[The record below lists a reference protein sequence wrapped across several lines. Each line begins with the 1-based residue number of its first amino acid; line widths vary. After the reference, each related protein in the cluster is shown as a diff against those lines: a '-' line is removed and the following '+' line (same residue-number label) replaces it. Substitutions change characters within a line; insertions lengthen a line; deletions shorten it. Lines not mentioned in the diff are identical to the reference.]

1 MHRFAALA
9 VLSAVA
15 FVTAQS
21 NPSFSPPADQSPDSQ
36 SRDNQSP
43 QSQSPDEQA
52 AAASPTYQAFLQ
64 EVGGT
69 WVSQW
74 CAATGTPKS
83 IYGTGLPVQDWRDD
97 SLAEAERHAN
107 WAVDHFRNLF
117 GVGASTFRLAIAAPM
132 GNTYSF
138 TYEQYFQGLPVIG
151 GRIDLRVHHTGAFS
165 FLGSTAWPVPGKF
178 NVAPAIDETNA
189 MRIAAMALGT
199 APIPAQTKGRQNR
212 LCIWGDIDA
221 AALAPLFL
229 AWEVP
234 VSAVDNNGNGPVGR
248 YYVDAR
254 TGAVLRYVN
263 EKHACGF
270 DHVHGATAELPGGDE
285 PALPPAVYT
294 VQGWTRTG
302 LSATAT
308 PLNIPLVGVEVNV
321 PGVGILVT
329 DVNGQFTANL
339 ALPTAISV
347 VLNGIHCTTVAG
359 PSAPT
364 VLATLQPGTPATLQF
379 LSAAAS
385 AAQLAHTDAYYWVFT
400 ANEWVRSIL
409 GNTSQMSTLD
419 SIGVNVNAS
428 STCNAFF
435 SGSPGPAGN
444 VNFYVAGGGC
454 NNTAYST
461 VIAHEWGH
469 GLDNIYGG
477 ISNNVGD
484 GLSEGWGDIVAMYL
498 VNDPIIGRDF
508 TTGGGFIRT
517 GLNTTQYGVS
527 TQDVH
532 LSGESWMGFAWQFR
546 INLVASVGATL
557 ATSISNTDVI
567 GSIVANAQN
576 QHDAVQ
582 QVFIADDNDANLLNG
597 TPHYNELSAA
607 ATFHG
612 LPYPQRQLVSI
623 AHTPIGYTNQQ
634 LTPRVV
640 KATVSTW
647 VGSITS
653 VNLVFNDGVQQ
664 TRAMVPTGLPDEY
677 MALLPGHLAPS
688 SMAYHIEVMHNLGA
702 FVRLPASGEN
712 PAPVTADTVFYSE
725 DFETNGPGWTHG
737 FSVLAD
743 DWQVGAPQGRS
754 GSSLGIAWSDP
765 AAAFSGANCYGNDL
779 GIGGSDGAYNNSE
792 TNYLRS
798 PVINCSGRTNVRL
811 RFARWLTC
819 EQGIY
824 DHAAVLVNGAT
835 VWLNPAATN
844 TVDTAWQ
851 QIELPIPSANNN
863 AAVQLSWTLQ
873 SDVGL
878 NLGGWNIDSVQLVA
892 AGTPATLVSSLTML
906 PEQQTQGLPINLAI
920 TTPGQQIFAL
930 VIGDTAGPLLFP
942 GVPPIQVGGSTFTI
956 AALSDPAGSFGTSFM
971 APAIPGLNGV
981 VWYSQV
987 ATLDGLGSVVLSNP
1001 NLTLFVH

>member
-1 MHRFAALA
+1 MHRLAALA
-9 VLSAVA
+9 VLSAVTLVA
-15 FVTAQS
+15 AQS
-21 NPSFSPPADQSPDSQ
+21 NPSFSPAPSPDSTSQ
-36 SRDNQSP
+36 DVASQDPRDA
-43 QSQSPDEQA
+43 QA

-74 CAATGTPKS
+74 CAATGTPRS
-83 IYGTGLPVQDWRDD
+83 IYGTGLPVQDWRDN
-97 SLAEAERHAN
+97 SLAEAQRHAD
-107 WAVDHFRNLF
+107 WALDHFRNLF
-117 GVGASTFRLAIAAPM
+117 GAGASTFRLAIAAPM
-132 GNTYSF
+132 GNVYSF

-151 GRIDLRVHHTGAFS
+151 GRIDLRVHRTGAFS
-165 FLGSTAWPVPGKF
+165 FLGSTAWPVPAKF
-178 NVAPAIDETNA
+178 NVVPAIDETNA
-189 MRIAAMALGT
+189 LRAAAQALGV

-221 AALAPLFL
+221 ATLAPIFL

-263 EKHACGF
+263 EKHDCGF
-270 DHVHGATAELPGGDE
+270 DHAHGAARELPGGDE
-285 PALPPAVYT
+285 PTPPAVYT

-321 PGVGILVT
+321 PGVGVLVT

-339 ALPTAISV
+339 ALPTAVSV
-347 VLNGIHCTTVAG
+347 VLNGVHCSTIAG
-359 PSAPT
+359 SSAPT

-379 LSAAAS
+379 LTAAAT

-409 GNTSQMSTLD
+409 GNTSFMNSLD
-419 SIGVNVNAS
+419 SIGVNVNAA
-428 STCNAFF
+428 STCNAYFTT
-435 SGSPGPAGN
+435 SPSPN
-444 VNFYVAGGGC
+444 VNFFAAGGGC
-454 NNTAYST
+454 NNTAFST

-469 GLDNIYGG
+469 GLDNVYGG

-508 TTGGGFIRT
+508 TTGGFIRT

-546 INLVASVGATL
+546 TNLVASVGAQQ
-557 ATSISNTDVI
+557 AIAISNTDVI

-576 QHDAVQ
+576 QQDAVM
-582 QVFIADDNDANLLNG
+582 QVFIADDNDPNVFNG

-607 ATFHG
+607 AIFHG
-612 LPYPQRQLVSI
+612 LPYPVRQLVSI
-623 AHTPIGYTNQQ
+623 AHTPIGYTTQQ
-634 LTPRVV
+634 LTPRTV

-647 VGSITS
+647 VGSIAS
-653 VNLVFNDGVQQ
+653 VNLVFNDGVQH
-664 TRAMVPTGLPDEY
+664 TRAMVPTGVTDEY
-677 MALLPGHLAPS
+677 MALLPGHLAPT
-688 SMAYHIEVMHNLGA
+688 SMAYHIEVTHNLGA
-702 FVRLPASGEN
+702 FVRLPAAGEN
-712 PAPVTADTVFYSE
+712 PAPVNADTVFYSE

-754 GSSLGIAWSDP
+754 GSSLNVAWSDP
-765 AAAFSGANCYGNDL
+765 ASAFSGVNCYGNDL

-819 EQGIY
+819 EQGLY
-824 DHAAVLVNGAT
+824 DHAAVLVNGVT
-835 VWLNPAATN
+835 VWLNPTATH
-844 TVDTAWQ
+844 TIDTAWQ

-873 SDVGL
+873 SDPGL
-878 NLGGWNIDSVQLVA
+878 NLGGWNIDNVQLVA
-892 AGTPATLVSSLTML
+892 TGTPVPLISTLTML

-920 TTPGQQIFAL
+920 STPGQQIFAL

-942 GVPPIQVGGSTFTI
+942 DVPPIQVGGSTFTV
-956 AALSDPAGSFGTSFM
+956 AALSDASGAFSTSFM
-971 APAIPGLNGV
+971 APAVPGLNGV
-981 VWYSQV
+981 LWYSQV
-987 ATLDGLGSVVLSNP
+987 ATLDGLGNVVLSNP